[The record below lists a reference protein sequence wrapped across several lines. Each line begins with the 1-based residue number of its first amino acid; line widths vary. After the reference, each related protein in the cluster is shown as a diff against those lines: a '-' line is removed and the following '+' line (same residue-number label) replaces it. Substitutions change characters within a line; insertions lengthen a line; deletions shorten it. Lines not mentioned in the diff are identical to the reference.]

1 MPKHDPYMRDRNIR
15 DAASLQ
21 LLGGPALGAGLGFAA
36 SGWFGLSPSICPIVG
51 AVVGFVLASVAI
63 SYYGGRSTR

>member
-21 LLGGPALGAGLGFAA
+21 LVGGVALGAGLGFAI
-36 SGWFGLSPSICPIVG
+36 SGWFDLSSSTAPLIG
-51 AVVGFVLASVAI
+51 AVVGFVLASLAI
-63 SYYGGRSTR
+63 SLYGGRSTR